1 MRKLFKEADTS
12 YSGFLEADEL
22 YGVLLKLKIDL
33 TIEEFTELLDKYD
46 EDGNQALSIDE
57 FVQLMTGGEDM
68 SEMLSGD
75 KNFAKLQQSY
85 QQTTFNFA
93 ELLAQ

>member
-1 MRKLFKEADTS
+1 M
-12 YSGFLEADEL
+12 
-22 YGVLLKLKIDL
+22 
-33 TIEEFTELLDKYD
+33 
-46 EDGNQALSIDE
+46 LSIDE

-85 QQTTFNFA
+85 QQTSFNFA
-93 ELLAQ
+93 EILSQFNLMPESFVPSFFFENKIKPSSSLKV